1 MTSSKGPSLTRFF
14 ENSDLTPDRARKITV
29 DGLKGADYGEYYQE
43 IYESESI
50 TKDKGN
56 FSINL
61 GNKGGGFGF
70 RVGME
75 DRVGYAF
82 SEKININELQ
92 EAVSKAR
99 QILPHTTSGSIS
111 VASADLAQSGRVSQ
125 SLYSTDN
132 PLEGMDTQ
140 AKITAIDKIEN
151 HARSL
156 DPSIVN
162 VNLSYSSTY
171 KDRLIITADGKSLTD
186 RTPQTSL
193 SIELSVKNEDGEIQ
207 IGRSLLG
214 GRVTCSDIFNRAT
227 WEPAVEKALHLAKEL
242 HRAVDA
248 PAGKMDIV
256 LGPGWPAV
264 LLHEAVGH
272 GLESDFNRRGISVY
286 SGQAGKQ
293 VAAPEVT
300 IVEQGDI
307 PGERGSMHFDD
318 EGMPTQRNV
327 LVENGVLK
335 GYIHDRQNAQLM
347 QEKPTGNGRRQSFRH
362 LPMPRMTNTFF
373 EAGKHNP
380 EDIIKSVKDGL
391 YISDMGG
398 GQVDITSGKFNMN
411 ATLAYRIR
419 DGKLCE
425 PVKGASLVGD
435 GLTVIKSITMVG
447 NDLELERNAGVCG
460 KEGQSVIVGCGQPT
474 IRVSNMQVGGSDLSD
489 GPQ

>member
-1 MTSSKGPSLTRFF
+1 MTSSRLSLTRFF
-14 ENSDLTPDRARKITV
+14 EKSDLSPDQARQIVV

-43 IYESESI
+43 VFKSENI
-50 TKDKGN
+50 TKDKGA

-70 RVGME
+70 RVGVE

-82 SEKININELQ
+82 SEKLNVKELK
-92 EAVSKAR
+92 EAVAKAR
-99 QILPHTTSGSIS
+99 KILSDPAFGTVSAGS
-111 VASADLAQSGRVSQ
+111 AGLAGSGRVSKN
-125 SLYSTDN
+125 LYSADN
-132 PLEGMDTQ
+132 PLDGMDTQ
-140 AKITAIDKIEN
+140 AKIQAIDDIETY
-151 HARSL
+151 ARDL

-162 VNLSYSSTY
+162 VSLSYASTY

-193 SIELSVKNEDGEIQ
+193 SIELSVRNDEGEIQ
-207 IGRSLLG
+207 IGKSLMG
-214 GRVTCSDIFNRAT
+214 GRVTCSDVFNKSA
-227 WEPAVEKALHLAKEL
+227 WEPALKKAFHQAQEL

-286 SGQAGKQ
+286 SGQVGQQ

-307 PGERGSMHFDD
+307 PGQRGSMHFDD
-318 EGMPTQRNV
+318 EGTPTQRNV

-335 GYIHDRQNAQLM
+335 GYIHDRQNALLM

-373 EAGKHNP
+373 EAGKHDP

-419 DGKLCE
+419 DGKICE

-435 GLTVIKSITMVG
+435 GLTVIQSITMVG
-447 NDLELERNAGVCG
+447 NDLELEKSAGVCG
-460 KEGQSVIVGCGQPT
+460 KEGQSVVVGCGQPT
-474 IRVSNMQVGGSDLSD
+474 IRVSNMQVGGSDLSS
-489 GPQ
+489 GPE